1 MNIKKEIK
9 SLENRIANAE
19 DKNDMAIG
27 YVRDIL
33 DMAKMLEN
41 IIHNEADLEDWVN
54 AKITRSRTDLV
65 DVTKYLQN
73 RPKWTLSKKF

>member
-1 MNIKKEIK
+1 MNIKKEIE
-9 SLENRIANAE
+9 SLENRIANTE

-41 IIHNEADLEDWVN
+41 IIHSEADLEDWVN

-73 RPKWTLSKKF
+73 RPK

>member
-1 MNIKKEIK
+1 MKINKEIK
-9 SLENRIANAE
+9 LLEAKLANLE

-33 DMAKMLEN
+33 DMAQMLEN
-41 IIHNEADLEDWVN
+41 LLHNEPDLEDWVN

-73 RPKWTLSKKF
+73 RPK

>member
-1 MNIKKEIK
+1 MNIKKEIE
-9 SLENRIANAE
+9 SLENRIANSE

-27 YVRDIL
+27 YVRDIM
-33 DMAKMLEN
+33 DMAQMLEN
-41 IIHNEADLEDWVN
+41 IIHNEPDLEDWVN

-73 RPKWTLSKKF
+73 RPK

>member
-73 RPKWTLSKKF
+73 RPK